1 MVTRKKVNH
10 NIMDVK
16 YNSDFIPMPKPVGV
30 IKDKV
35 IDAVGDKVIDAVRGK

>member
-1 MVTRKKVNH
+1 
-10 NIMDVK
+10 MDVK